1 MLRQNMN
8 ASNQEAANW
17 LKSLWS
23 KINPSTAST
32 PPTTIKI
39 VGTLRH
45 LDKSSGCSL
54 AGLVLISLFQIG
66 ALIRRKIIHRS
77 EVAQLQGAQ
86 VGDDG
91 PAVFRRHIRAVSA
104 HRIAAVRNHPK
115 NFAVS
120 VFHNARVLQICHGG
134 HQAQLLG
141 DAVAVRLAA

>member
-54 AGLVLISLFQIG
+54 AGLVLISLFQSC
-66 ALIRRKIIHRS
+66 ALIGGKVIRRP
-77 EVAQLQGAQ
+77 ELAQLQGAQ
-86 VGDDG
+86 VGDDR
-91 PAVFRRHIRAVSA
+91 PAVFHRHIRPVSA
-104 HRIAAVRNHPK
+104 H
-115 NFAVS
+115 
-120 VFHNARVLQICHGG
+120 C
-134 HQAQLLG
+134 
-141 DAVAVRLAA
+141 